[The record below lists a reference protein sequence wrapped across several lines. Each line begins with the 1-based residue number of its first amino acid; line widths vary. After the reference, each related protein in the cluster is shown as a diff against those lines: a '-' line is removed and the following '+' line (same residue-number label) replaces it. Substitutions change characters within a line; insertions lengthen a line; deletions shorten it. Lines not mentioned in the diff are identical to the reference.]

1 MNFGI
6 LHKKVVYFMAFYENY
21 LKLCEKAGKT
31 PSAAAL
37 EMGLSKPTVNR
48 WKKGGGATDA
58 TALKVASYFGVTVK
72 ELTGEEQKEK
82 PSTPE
87 GDGLDVEA
95 KAFAEKFMQLDK
107 STRALFNK
115 MLDAAIAEKLEK
127 NG

>member
-1 MNFGI
+1 
-6 LHKKVVYFMAFYENY
+6 MAFYENY

-58 TALKVASYFGVTVK
+58 TALKVASYFGVTVE

-95 KAFAEKFMQLDK
+95 KAFAEKFMQLDE
-107 STRALFNK
+107 STRALFNR

>member
-1 MNFGI
+1 
-6 LHKKVVYFMAFYENY
+6 MAFYENY

-48 WKKGGGATDA
+48 WKKGGGATDV
-58 TALKVASYFGVTVK
+58 TALKVASYFGVTVA

-82 PSTPE
+82 PTPSE
-87 GDGLDVEA
+87 ESG
-95 KAFAEKFMQLDK
+95 
-107 STRALFNK
+107 
-115 MLDAAIAEKLEK
+115 LDAAFNAVLDQLTEQELAEVLQYAKFKVASRKENP

>member
-1 MNFGI
+1 
-6 LHKKVVYFMAFYENY
+6 MAFYENY

-58 TALKVASYFGVTVK
+58 TALKVASYFGVKVE

-82 PSTPE
+82 PNTL
-87 GDGLDVEA
+87 DGIEL
-95 KAFAEKFMQLDK
+95 EKL
-107 STRALFNK
+107 SPARRALLEA
-115 MLDAAIAEKLEK
+115 LDGMDDEKIMKIVRIAQAVKKELPE
-127 NG
+127 

>member
-1 MNFGI
+1 
-6 LHKKVVYFMAFYENY
+6 MAFYENY

-58 TALKVASYFGVTVK
+58 TALKVASYFGVTVE
-72 ELTGEEQKEK
+72 ELMGEEQKEK
-82 PSTPE
+82 PTPGE
-87 GDGLDVEA
+87 GSRLDVEA
-95 KAFAEKFMQLDK
+95 KAFAEKFMQLDE

>member
-1 MNFGI
+1 
-6 LHKKVVYFMAFYENY
+6 MAFYENY

-58 TALKVASYFGVTVK
+58 TALKVASYFGVTIE

-82 PSTPE
+82 PSTDGEMDLSSLSPE
-87 GDGLDVEA
+87 DAELVKKILNASEA
-95 KAFAEKFMQLDK
+95 KK
-107 STRALFNK
+107 N
-115 MLDAAIAEKLEK
+115 AIRELL
-127 NG
+127 

>member
-1 MNFGI
+1 
-6 LHKKVVYFMAFYENY
+6 MAFYENY

>member
-1 MNFGI
+1 
-6 LHKKVVYFMAFYENY
+6 MAFYENY
-21 LKLCEKAGKT
+21 LHLCEKAGKT
-31 PSAAAL
+31 PSGAAL

-48 WKKGGGATDA
+48 WKKGGGLTDA
-58 TALKVASYFGVTVK
+58 TALKVSAYFGVTVA
-72 ELTGEEQKEK
+72 ELKGESEQKEK

-95 KAFAEKFMQLDK
+95 KAFAEKFMQLDE
-107 STRALFNK
+107 STRALFNR

>member
-1 MNFGI
+1 
-6 LHKKVVYFMAFYENY
+6 MAFYENY

-58 TALKVASYFGVTVK
+58 TALKVASYFGVTAE
-72 ELTGEEQKEK
+72 ELTGEAQKEK
-82 PSTPE
+82 PAPGE
-87 GDGLDVEA
+87 GSG
-95 KAFAEKFMQLDK
+95 
-107 STRALFNK
+107 
-115 MLDAAIAEKLEK
+115 LDAAFSVVLDQLTAEERAEVLAYAKFKVASRKENS